1 MTPRDRYRRVRAA
14 IRKAYRFR
22 MKGKSR
28 RLLLNAAIR
37 RCFPAPRQS

>member
-1 MTPRDRYRRVRAA
+1 MTARDRYRRVRRA
-14 IRKAYRFR
+14 IRKADRFR

-28 RLLLNAAIR
+28 RLFLNAAIR